1 MRLLTESARKPFAID
16 EGFDRVSPPCGTW
29 RGPVLIVHSNDDV
42 VARPAEQARLR
53 TAYPDADWQEFR
65 GAGHSAYS
73 LDPQR
78 YADVLFEWT
87 AKAAP

>member
-1 MRLLTESARKPFAID
+1 MSRDDLVSRYVLGASLEQQ
-16 EGFDRVSPPCGTW
+16 EGTAW